1 MLKDKKILLVG
12 AVQSLFEGAM
22 YIFVL
27 QAPILESQFFIFI
40 LLFALQ
46 APILKLQCP
55 RYGAGRAKCP
65 SNIVSAIVV
74 YGPGYGAGSY
84 FFFVCSN

>member
-1 MLKDKKILLVG
+1 MDAWKVMLKDKKILLVG

-46 APILKLQCP
+46 APILKLQSTSVPKVWCRTCQVP
-55 RYGAGRAKCP
+55 
-65 SNIVSAIVV
+65 
-74 YGPGYGAGSY
+74 
-84 FFFVCSN
+84 